1 MTGFWTIIGLWAA
14 VWFVVSCFANGDL
27 SQYGPA
33 DRLAGGILSG
43 MVVFFMTAISSAATF
58 WLMIHLGM
66 NL

>member
-14 VWFVVSCFANGDL
+14 VWFVVSYFADEDQG
-27 SQYGPA
+27 QYGPA
-33 DRLAGGILSG
+33 DRLASGILSG

-58 WLMIHLGM
+58 WLLIHMGV